1 MNVANSSRN
10 WKVTNSIGQLDSLPS
25 SAARR
30 LNVSRWPKCPE
41 LDTVRGYSKGDG
53 ARSGNLTLPRL
64 VHEPSQ
70 LDEAQ
75 RLASDG
81 AKRETEAVMSQ

>member
-1 MNVANSSRN
+1 M
-10 WKVTNSIGQLDSLPS
+10 
-25 SAARR
+25 
-30 LNVSRWPKCPE
+30 
-41 LDTVRGYSKGDG
+41 RGYSKGDG